1 VIDVHAG
8 YTVSWECRVLEEARE
23 TDEQKKRKREGVACP
38 SATHLLLKSI
48 QGCCAV
54 HTVRT
59 GW

>member
-1 VIDVHAG
+1 MIDVHAG
-8 YTVSWECRVLEEARE
+8 YTVSWECRALEEDRE

-38 SATHLLLKSI
+38 STTRLLLKSI

-59 GW
+59 GR